1 MMNEMI
7 MNETEINDMNMQETT
22 KIIKIIEE
30 EKDTNKKVKTQKEKK
45 KRMETNTW
53 SITDEQ
59 LVYDNQLEIINL
71 LYNDLYSEQTKNNEN
86 NTNNKKDKYYKSIVS
101 HIKGKI
107 SSYKQQDITK
117 KMFNEQDFTSLIDV
131 VSLLYEC
138 KSKCHYCHS
147 NVYIL
152 YELVRENTQ
161 WSLDRINNDIGH
173 NKGNLVIACLECNL
187 KRRRTNKDAF
197 FFTKNVRIVKL

>member
-1 MMNEMI
+1 MMNELS
-7 MNETEINDMNMQETT
+7 MNEMNMDETNTQETT

-59 LVYDNQLEIINL
+59 LVYDNQLEIIYL
-71 LYNDLYSEQTKNNEN
+71 LYNDLNIDQTNNDTN

-117 KMFNEQDFTSLIDV
+117 KMFNEQDFTTLIDV
-131 VSLLYEC
+131 VSLLYDC